1 MPLISSPCASRRY
14 EWPTC
19 RQSACSEKRLSAHS
33 YLYVFSMR
41 VVVVVIGWRHHYR
54 VRCGSCSC
62 ACSESTVRRQM
73 VNRRDAQLHTRSIS
87 DPAAHALPLPPHG
100 NITLHI
106 YIYIYTHIHIHIY
119 TPRYVYTYYIY
130 LSIYQSIYRI
140 IMSFCSGLGLLG
152 MDVPSVGSRQ
162 PVSRSQAIAIVNH
175 NMITYNM
182 RSSNII

>member
-106 YIYIYTHIHIHIY
+106 YIYIHIYIYTYIHLDMCIHIIS
-119 TPRYVYTYYIY
+119 IY
-130 LSIYQSIYRI
+130 LSINLSIAL
-140 IMSFCSGLGLLG
+140 S
-152 MDVPSVGSRQ
+152 
-162 PVSRSQAIAIVNH
+162 
-175 NMITYNM
+175 
-182 RSSNII
+182 